1 MKHTV
6 LVITHAHVLQGFYT
20 MWVRG
25 VACQKQRLG
34 PKLAWSGLGK
44 HPKNWDPILISATVE
59 ASNFKFGTQLR
70 FGTSLPKSNDSGP
83 KLVGLVLGGIRKHWD
98 PLFISATIEAR
109 DRKIGTQQEWR
120 FTLPNT
126 SFTTKPSRV
135 WIRRVPLPSPL
146 WWWICNPSKTDG
158 YYLD

>member
-59 ASNFKFGTQLR
+59 ASNFKFGTQFG
-70 FGTSLPKSNDSGP
+70 FGTSLPKKRCLGP
-83 KLVGLVLGGIRKHWD
+83 KLAGVSTRGASKKVWD
-98 PLFISATIEAR
+98 P
-109 DRKIGTQQEWR
+109 
-120 FTLPNT
+120 
-126 SFTTKPSRV
+126 
-135 WIRRVPLPSPL
+135 
-146 WWWICNPSKTDG
+146 
-158 YYLD
+158 